1 MPRPAAGPPAEPP
14 IGLVLDRTARTVSR
28 AFDEALVE
36 AGGSRP
42 VWLALL
48 ALTINATANQRQ
60 LAEFVGIQG
69 ATLTHH
75 LNAME
80 AAGLVTRERDPEDR
94 RSHIVRRTPVGEALF
109 LELRHAATAFDAK
122 LRHGITPAET
132 QALTSLLG
140 RIGHNALDRDAPVAD
155 RLSTVGAGVPQIEG

>member
-1 MPRPAAGPPAEPP
+1 MPRPPAGPPSEPP
-14 IGLVLDRTARTVSR
+14 IGLVLDRTARSVRR
-28 AFDEALVE
+28 AFDDALVA

-42 VWLALL
+42 VWLALQ

-80 AAGLVTRERDPEDR
+80 AAGLVTRERDPNNR
-94 RSHIVRRTPVGEALF
+94 RSHIVRSTPAGEALF
-109 LELRHAATAFDAK
+109 GRLRRAAAAFDAK
-122 LRHGITPAET
+122 LRNGLTPVDMQT
-132 QALTSLLG
+132 LTLLLG
-140 RIGHNALDRDAPVAD
+140 RIGQNALDADPVSD
-155 RLSTVGAGVPQIEG
+155 PSAGVGRERHTE